1 MANNKIEEDWKN
13 LSGTTVLNIP
23 FPKDWTDKDLK
34 NLSPILIQYPYEVKY
49 YHSYGQDSPW
59 FAALAN
65 GQLLGTKCPE
75 C

>member
-34 NLSPILIQYPYEVKY
+34 NLSPIIIQFQK
-49 YHSYGQDSPW
+49 
-59 FAALAN
+59 
-65 GQLLGTKCPE
+65 
-75 C
+75 